1 MILIAKHVIIKCG
14 KPGLIILLLYLENKA
29 ILLVNV
35 ISIIMKH
42 NVIIVGELGIL
53 QKIVLLKEGYK
64 ENNSLEVDPGVL
76 KEIMV
81 IGKDVYEK
89 LLFF

>member
-1 MILIAKHVIIKCG
+1 
-14 KPGLIILLLYLENKA
+14 
-29 ILLVNV
+29 
-35 ISIIMKH
+35 MKH